1 VYNHSTYWKT
11 VKFITDNLFLIAI
24 SLISAGA
31 LFFPGLQRRGARV
44 TQLQATQ
51 YMNQPKTVVLDVRS
65 AEEFASGHLQNAKN
79 IPVAELA
86 DKVKELEKSKIQ
98 IIITVCETGV
108 RSGNAVSILN
118 KAGFEQAFSLEGGIA
133 AWKSQ
138 GLPTIK

>member
-86 DKVKELEKSKIQ
+86 DKVKELEKSKNQ

>member
-1 VYNHSTYWKT
+1 MYNHSTYWKT

-86 DKVKELEKSKIQ
+86 DKVKELEKSKNQ